1 MRIYTT
7 LQIGELH
14 TNYCEDYLITAKIGK
29 NKLLCAVMDGCTMGT
44 DSYFAATLTGK
55 LLRKIS
61 KEYNYK
67 EFLSIESAGLQLILK
82 KITKQLFEELR
93 DAKNMLQ
100 LEREEVLN
108 TLLIGVIDTNN
119 RTGEFLCIGDGL
131 ICINNRLFEFEQ
143 NDKPDYLGYHLHEE
157 FNSWY
162 SKQQQRI
169 SAQDIQDF
177 SLATD
182 GIFTFKKFNNKAYTE
197 PDDVVKFLLVDTGES
212 NNSNMLNMKLYDIR
226 TNWGLKAGDDLAIIR
241 IILK

>member
-1 MRIYTT
+1 MRTYTT

-14 TNYCEDYLITAKIGK
+14 TNHCEDYLITAEIGK
-29 NKLLCAVMDGCTMGT
+29 HKLLCAVMDGCTMGT

-61 KEYNYK
+61 KEHSYK
-67 EFLSIESAGLQLILK
+67 EFLSKESADLKLILEQ
-82 KITKQLFEELR
+82 ITRQLFEELR
-93 DAKNMLQ
+93 NAKNILQ

-119 RTGEFLCIGDGL
+119 RSGEFLCIGDGL
-131 ICINNRLFEFEQ
+131 ICINNQLFEFEQ
-143 NDKPDYLGYHLHEE
+143 DDKPDYLGYHLNED
-157 FNSWY
+157 FKNWY

-182 GIFTFKKFNNKAYTE
+182 GIFTFKNFDSKTYIERGNVIE
-197 PDDVVKFLLVDTGES
+197 FLLDNSEES
-212 NNSNMLNMKLYDIR
+212 TNSNMLNSKLYDIQK
-226 TNWGLKAGDDLAIIR
+226 NWGLKPGDDLVIIR
-241 IILK
+241 IIL